1 MNPGQRKSTGKSNA
15 RSILGIIAA
24 LLGVTAAAAVTAVV
38 IAWPGVLETAD
49 RPGKIRQIGGVLI
62 WTALAGSIVRMAAS
76 GWRDAPAPPGN
87 RISLA
92 ALAAGAA
99 AAVIIFS
106 LGAAMLLHP
115 RMFH

>member
-1 MNPGQRKSTGKSNA
+1 MNAAQRKPTGKTKA
-15 RSILGIIAA
+15 QSILGIIAA
-24 LLGVTAAAAVTAVV
+24 LLGVAAAAAVTAVV
-38 IAWPGVLETAD
+38 IVWPGVLETAD

-76 GWRDAPAPPGN
+76 GWRDTLAQPGN
-87 RISLA
+87 RISRA

-115 RMFH
+115 RMFQ